1 MPDSTGPRGG
11 REEFWKEVIIPA
23 ARGLE
28 SFFWNLAWFALIVC
42 LLFSFN
48 PFRQGCRHE
57 DRTVAPGQGEA
68 VPEQPA
74 DQR

>member
-1 MPDSTGPRGG
+1 MPESSNANPD
-11 REEFWKEVIIPA
+11 REQFWKTVVVPT

-28 SFFWNLAWFALIVC
+28 QFFWNLAWFVVIVC

-48 PFRQGCRHE
+48 PFRQGRRHE
-57 DRTVAPGQGEA
+57 DRTSPALGNQS
-68 VPEQPA
+68 VPEQPS